1 MQDILEQIDYQI
13 VRKLSVF
20 NPEIDIDVL
29 LQYSVS
35 ECLSV
40 KEHTYILRKCVEL
53 AINIPPQNIYY

>member
-1 MQDILEQIDYQI
+1 MQGVLEQIDYQI
-13 VRKLSVF
+13 VRKYNAF

-40 KEHTYILRKCVEL
+40 KGHTYILRKCVEL
-53 AINIPPQNIYY
+53 AINIQPQNIYY

>member
-1 MQDILEQIDYQI
+1 MQDVLEQIDYQI
-13 VRKLSVF
+13 VRKLSAF

-40 KEHTYILRKCVEL
+40 KGHTYILRKCVEL
-53 AINIPPQNIYY
+53 AINIQPQNIYY